1 MDCRE
6 GFNDTSEAHL
16 KSRIKMFRLL
26 LKTIWKKGIPI
37 PGGYIMEK
45 VCYTK
50 KREVPVRT
58 PPEGKEYNANRACLN
73 S

>member
-1 MDCRE
+1 
-6 GFNDTSEAHL
+6 
-16 KSRIKMFRLL
+16 MFRLL
-26 LKTIWKKGIPI
+26 LKIIWKKGIPI

-50 KREVPVRT
+50 KREVLSEST
-58 PPEGKEYNANRACLN
+58 SEGKEYNANRACLN